1 MPDVPAQVVASAEVE
16 LSEYGE
22 GAHDSELQEGLTT
35 LDRLSPMQVA
45 VVERIDALVVDAAR
59 LKRLG
64 ICEGRRVQL
73 VKADDP
79 LIVRVVGTRVGISAQ
94 LSPAIHVRPCRS
106 ENKSGQS

>member
-1 MPDVPAQVVASAEVE
+1 MTPDIPPQVGASAEE
-16 LSEYGE
+16 EISDEANGPSGLEQ
-22 GAHDSELQEGLTT
+22 QESLTT
-35 LDRLSPMQVA
+35 LDRLAPMQVA
-45 VVERIDALVVDAAR
+45 AVVRIDARDVDAAR

-64 ICEGRRVQL
+64 ICEGRLVQL

-106 ENKSGQS
+106 